1 MQNDECRNVFLFIV
15 HRLSLCI
22 SPHLPQTLTSRSA
35 TLPLLMS
42 TSRETRAFLLLS
54 LVTFVWAGLM
64 PTGKIAL
71 QSLPPL
77 TIGAIRLTIGT
88 CLLRL
93 YMGRNPAHRVQWNS
107 SLIGSFLL
115 LGFAG
120 YLVGVGCS
128 YYGLRLTTV
137 TNAALL
143 NAASPVTLAI
153 LSIVFLKE
161 RLSRQAIA
169 GIVLSV
175 IGVSLIVT
183 RGSWEVVTH
192 SQYNL
197 GDLILLGTQVSW
209 GVYTIYGRQLM
220 LRISPLAA
228 TTYAYMA
235 GAFWLILGCWLL
247 ERQQWNFAETTRA
260 SWIAIAYQT
269 VLGTFAHFWFYDA
282 VSTLGP
288 SRAGIFLNLVPV
300 MAIGIAYL
308 FLHETITFAHLIGGA
323 IVLSGILV
331 ATRR

>member
-1 MQNDECRNVFLFIV
+1 MQK
-15 HRLSLCI
+15 
-22 SPHLPQTLTSRSA
+22 
-35 TLPLLMS
+35 
-42 TSRETRAFLLLS
+42 SRETRAFLLLT

-71 QSLPPL
+71 QSVPPL
-77 TIGAIRLTIGT
+77 TIGAIRLTLGT
-88 CLLRL
+88 CLLRW
-93 YMGRNPAHRVQWNS
+93 YMGRNPAHQVQWNS
-107 SLIGSFLL
+107 SLVGSFLL
-115 LGFAG
+115 LGAAG

-128 YYGLRLTTV
+128 YYGLQFTTV

-153 LSIVFLKE
+153 LSLVFLKE
-161 RLSRQAIA
+161 RLSRRAVA

-175 IGVSLIVT
+175 IGVSIIVT
-183 RGSWEVVTH
+183 RGSWEVFTN
-192 SQYNL
+192 SEYNL
-197 GDLILLGTQVSW
+197 GDVILLGTQVSW
-209 GVYTIYGRQLM
+209 GAYTIYGRQLM
-220 LRISPLAA
+220 LRVSPLAA

-235 GAFWLILGCWLL
+235 GALWLVLACWLF
-247 ERQQWNFAETTRA
+247 ERQQWNFAQVTWT

-269 VLGTFAHFWFYDA
+269 VFGTFAHFWFYDA

-308 FLHETITFAHLIGGA
+308 FLDETITAPHLLGGA
-323 IVLSGILV
+323 VVLSGILV

>member
-1 MQNDECRNVFLFIV
+1 
-15 HRLSLCI
+15 
-22 SPHLPQTLTSRSA
+22 
-35 TLPLLMS
+35 MS
-42 TSRETRAFLLLS
+42 TSRETRAFLLLT

-71 QSLPPL
+71 QGVPPL
-77 TIGAIRLTIGT
+77 TIGAIRLTLGT
-88 CLLRL
+88 ILLRL
-93 YMGRNPAHRVQWNS
+93 YMGRSPAHRVQWNAY
-107 SLIGSFLL
+107 LVGSFLL
-115 LGFAG
+115 LGATG

-143 NAASPVTLAI
+143 NAASPVTLAM
-153 LSIVFLKE
+153 LSLVFLRE
-161 RLSRQAIA
+161 RLSQNALI

-175 IGVSLIVT
+175 IGVGVIVT
-183 RGSWEVVTH
+183 RGSWEVVTN

-197 GDLILLGTQVSW
+197 GDLILLATQVSW
-209 GVYTIYGRQLM
+209 GIYTIYGRQLM
-220 LRISPLAA
+220 LSISPLAA
-228 TTYAYMA
+228 TTYAYFT
-235 GAFWLILGCWLL
+235 GALWLVIASVLL
-247 ERQQWNFAETTRA
+247 EREQWNFAETSWA

-308 FLHETITFAHLIGGA
+308 FLDETITIAHVIGGA
-323 IVLSGILV
+323 IVLSGILI
-331 ATRR
+331 ATKR

>member
-1 MQNDECRNVFLFIV
+1 MQK
-15 HRLSLCI
+15 
-22 SPHLPQTLTSRSA
+22 
-35 TLPLLMS
+35 
-42 TSRETRAFLLLS
+42 SRETRAFLLLT

-71 QSLPPL
+71 QSVPPL
-77 TIGAIRLTIGT
+77 TIGAIRLTLGT
-88 CLLRL
+88 CLLLL
-93 YMGRNPAHRVQWNS
+93 YMGRNPTHYVQWTP
-107 SLIGSFLL
+107 SLAGSFLL
-115 LGFAG
+115 LGATG

-128 YYGLRLTTV
+128 YYGLQLTTV

-153 LSIVFLKE
+153 LSFVFLKE
-161 RLSRQAIA
+161 RLSQRAVV
-169 GIVLSV
+169 GIILSV
-175 IGVSLIVT
+175 IGVSVIVT
-183 RGSWEVVTH
+183 RGSWDVVRN

-209 GVYTIYGRQLM
+209 GAYTIYGRQLM

-235 GAFWLILGCWLL
+235 GAFWLIVACLFL
-247 ERQQWNFAETTRA
+247 ERQQWNFAEATWA
-260 SWIAIAYQT
+260 SWVAIAYQT

-308 FLHETITFAHLIGGA
+308 FLNETITVAHLIGGA
-323 IVLSGILV
+323 IVLSGILI

>member
-1 MQNDECRNVFLFIV
+1 MQK
-15 HRLSLCI
+15 
-22 SPHLPQTLTSRSA
+22 
-35 TLPLLMS
+35 
-42 TSRETRAFLLLS
+42 SRETRAFLLLT

-71 QSLPPL
+71 QSVPPL
-77 TIGAIRLTIGT
+77 TIGAIRLTLGT
-88 CLLRL
+88 GLLLL
-93 YMGRNPAHRVQWNS
+93 YMGRNPAHRVEWTPS
-107 SLIGSFLL
+107 FVGSFLL
-115 LGFAG
+115 LGAAG

-128 YYGLRLTTV
+128 YYGLQLTTV

-153 LSIVFLKE
+153 LSLVFLKE
-161 RLSRQAIA
+161 RLAQRAVA

-175 IGVSLIVT
+175 IGVSVIVT
-183 RGSWEVVTH
+183 RGSWEVVTS

-209 GVYTIYGRQLM
+209 GAYTIYGRQLM

-235 GAFWLILGCWLL
+235 GALWLIVACWFL
-247 ERQQWNFAETTRA
+247 ERQQWNFAETTWA

-300 MAIGIAYL
+300 MAIGIAYV
-308 FLHETITFAHLIGGA
+308 FLNETITIPHLIGGV

>member
-1 MQNDECRNVFLFIV
+1 MN
-15 HRLSLCI
+15 
-22 SPHLPQTLTSRSA
+22 
-35 TLPLLMS
+35 
-42 TSRETRAFLLLS
+42 TSRETRAFLLLT

-71 QSLPPL
+71 QSVPPL
-77 TIGAIRLTIGT
+77 TIGAIRLTLGT

-93 YMGRNPAHRVQWNS
+93 YMGRNPAHHVQWNP
-107 SLIGSFLL
+107 SLVGSFLL
-115 LGFAG
+115 LGAAG

-143 NAASPVTLAI
+143 NAASPVSLAI
-153 LSIVFLKE
+153 LSFVFLKE
-161 RLSRQAIA
+161 RLSRRAVT

-175 IGVSLIVT
+175 IGVSVIVT
-183 RGSWEVVTH
+183 RGSWEAVTN

-197 GDLILLGTQVSW
+197 GDLILLGTQMSW

-220 LRISPLAA
+220 LRVSPLAA
-228 TTYAYMA
+228 TTYAYLA
-235 GAFWLILGCWLL
+235 GALWLILGCWLL
-247 ERQQWNFAETTRA
+247 ERQQWNFAETTWT

-282 VSTLGP
+282 VSTIGP

-308 FLHETITFAHLIGGA
+308 FLNETITIPHLIGGA

>member
-1 MQNDECRNVFLFIV
+1 MTQ
-15 HRLSLCI
+15 
-22 SPHLPQTLTSRSA
+22 
-35 TLPLLMS
+35 
-42 TSRETRAFLLLS
+42 SRETRAFLLLI

-77 TIGAIRLTIGT
+77 TIGAIRLTVGT
-88 CLLRL
+88 CLLLL

-115 LGFAG
+115 LGFTG

-128 YYGLRLTTV
+128 YYGLQLTTV

-143 NAASPVTLAI
+143 NAASPVTLAM
-153 LSIVFLKE
+153 LSFIFLKE
-161 RLSRQAIA
+161 RLAQRAIA
-169 GIVLSV
+169 GIALSV
-175 IGVSLIVT
+175 IGVSIIVT
-183 RGSWEVVTH
+183 RGSWEVVRD

-197 GDLILLGTQVSW
+197 GDLILLATQVSW
-209 GVYTIYGRQLM
+209 GAYTIYGRQLM

-228 TTYAYMA
+228 TTYAYLA
-235 GAFWLILGCWLL
+235 GALWLILGCWLL
-247 ERQQWNFAETTRA
+247 ERQQWNFAETTWP

-282 VSTLGP
+282 VSTIGP

-300 MAIGIAYL
+300 MAIGIAYM
-308 FLHETITFAHLIGGA
+308 FLGEIITIPHLIGGA
-323 IVLSGILV
+323 VVLSGILV

>member
-1 MQNDECRNVFLFIV
+1 M
-15 HRLSLCI
+15 
-22 SPHLPQTLTSRSA
+22 TK
-35 TLPLLMS
+35 
-42 TSRETRAFLLLS
+42 SRETRAFLLLT

-71 QSLPPL
+71 QSVPPL
-77 TIGAIRLTIGT
+77 TIGAIRLALGT

-93 YMGRNPAHRVQWNS
+93 YMGRSPAHHVQWTPY
-107 SLIGSFLL
+107 LVGSFLL
-115 LGFAG
+115 LGATG

-153 LSIVFLKE
+153 LSLLFLKE
-161 RLSRQAIA
+161 GLSRKALI

-175 IGVSLIVT
+175 IGVSVIVT
-183 RGSWEVVTH
+183 RGSWEVLTN

-220 LRISPLAA
+220 LSISPLAA
-228 TTYAYMA
+228 TTYAYLT
-235 GAFWLILGCWLL
+235 GALWLIIASVLL
-247 ERQQWNFAETTRA
+247 EREQWNFAETTWA

-308 FLHETITFAHLIGGA
+308 FLNETITMPHLLGGI

>member
-1 MQNDECRNVFLFIV
+1 MGV
-15 HRLSLCI
+15 
-22 SPHLPQTLTSRSA
+22 
-35 TLPLLMS
+35 
-42 TSRETRAFLLLS
+42 SRETRAFLLLT

-71 QSLPPL
+71 QGVPPL
-77 TIGAIRLTIGT
+77 TIGAIRLTLGT
-88 CLLRL
+88 GLLLL
-93 YMGRNPAHRVQWNS
+93 YMGRNPTHQVHWTQPV
-107 SLIGSFLL
+107 IGSFLL
-115 LGFAG
+115 LGATG

-153 LSIVFLKE
+153 LSLIFLKE
-161 RLSRQAIA
+161 RLEQKAIL

-175 IGVSLIVT
+175 IGVSVIVT
-183 RGSWEVVTH
+183 RGSWDVVTN

-197 GDLILLGTQVSW
+197 GDLILLATQVSW
-209 GVYTIYGRQLM
+209 GIYTIYGRQLM

-228 TTYAYMA
+228 TTYSYMA
-235 GAFWLILGCWLL
+235 GSFWLIIACVVL
-247 ERQQWNFAETTRA
+247 EREQWRFAETSWA
-260 SWIAIAYQT
+260 SWAAIAYQT
-269 VLGTFAHFWFYDA
+269 VLGTFAHFWFYEA
-282 VSTLGP
+282 VSTIGP

-300 MAIGIAYL
+300 MAIGIAYV
-308 FLHETITFAHLIGGA
+308 FLDETITLPHLIGGV